1 MMYFLH
7 RLSDHVGG
15 FNVFFY
21 VTFRAV
27 AAAITAFVVSL
38 LFGNFVIRILTA
50 LKLGQPIRQA
60 AEVHRL
66 AELHGGKQG
75 TPTMGGVLVIGA
87 VFISS
92 LLWARP
98 DNRFVWLALFAM
110 VYLGV
115 LGFVDDYLKVTKKKS
130 DGVSGRIKLLFQI
143 ALALIITAV
152 FLSSP
157 LLQVQARSLY
167 LPFFKA
173 PVITNMG
180 WFTILFFAL
189 ILVGSSNAVN
199 LTDGLDGL
207 AIGCTVT
214 VAFAY
219 ALLSYAAGNFR
230 IAEYLQVP
238 FYPFAGELTVVCSAL
253 VGAGLGFLWFNCF
266 PAKVFMGDTGS
277 LSIGGMIGVV
287 AICCKQELLLIVVGG
302 VFVIE
307 AVSVILQVMSFKL
320 TGKRIFVMSPLHHHF
335 ELTGWKENTVIVR
348 NRHHRRTRTRLALLR
363 KNSDHRS
370 HRHERQNDNNRVARS
385 NAECLRPAN
394 DCLRKHWEAAFG
406 SGTREAAIRRA
417 YRGGELIPAGDG
429 SHFSSVHQSL

>member
-1 MMYFLH
+1 MMYYLH
-7 RLSDHVGG
+7 RLSDQFIG

-27 AAAITAFVVSL
+27 AAAVTAFLVTL
-38 LFGNFVIRILTA
+38 IFGNFVIRSLIA
-50 LKLGQPIRQA
+50 LKLGQPIRAA

-87 VFISS
+87 VFVSS
-92 LLWARP
+92 LIWARL
-98 DNRFVWLALFAM
+98 DNRFVWLVLFSM
-110 VYLGV
+110 IYLGA
-115 LGFVDDYLKVTKKKS
+115 LGFADDYLKITKKKS
-130 DGVSGRIKLLFQI
+130 DGISGRLKLIFQI
-143 ALALIITAV
+143 ALAGIITGV

-157 LLQVQARSLY
+157 LLEVQARSLY
-167 LPFFKA
+167 VPFFKA
-173 PVITNMG
+173 PVIVNMS
-180 WFTILFFAL
+180 WFTFVFFAL
-189 ILVGSSNAVN
+189 VIVGSSNAVN

-207 AIGCTVT
+207 AIGCTIT
-214 VAFAY
+214 VAFGY

-253 VGAGLGFLWFNCF
+253 VGAGLGFLWFNCH

-277 LSIGGMIGVV
+277 LAIGGMIGVV

-302 VFVIE
+302 MFVIE

-320 TGKRIFVMSPLHHHF
+320 TGRRIFVMSPLHHHF

-348 NRHHRRTRTRLALLR
+348 FWILSIIFVLLGLATLKLR
-363 KNSDHRS
+363 
-370 HRHERQNDNNRVARS
+370 
-385 NAECLRPAN
+385 
-394 DCLRKHWEAAFG
+394 
-406 SGTREAAIRRA
+406 
-417 YRGGELIPAGDG
+417 
-429 SHFSSVHQSL
+429 

>member
-7 RLSDHVGG
+7 HLSDRFIG
-15 FNVFFY
+15 FNVFLY
-21 VTFRAV
+21 VTFRAI
-27 AAAITAFVVSL
+27 AAAVTAFL
-38 LFGNFVIRILTA
+38 LTLIFGNFIIRILIA
-50 LKLGQPIRQA
+50 LKLGQPIRGA

-75 TPTMGGVLVIGA
+75 TPTMGGVLVIGS
-87 VFISS
+87 VFVSS
-92 LLWARP
+92 LLWARL
-98 DNRFVWLALFAM
+98 DNRFVWLVLFCM
-110 VYLGV
+110 IYLGA
-115 LGFVDDYLKVTKKKS
+115 LGFADDYLKVTKKKS
-130 DGVSGRIKLLFQI
+130 DGISGRIKLVFQI
-143 ALALIITAV
+143 ALALIVTAV

-157 LLQVQARSLY
+157 LLEVQARALY
-167 LPFFKA
+167 VPFVKA
-173 PVITNMG
+173 PVIANMG
-180 WFTILFFAL
+180 WFTFVFFL
-189 ILVGSSNAVN
+189 LVIVGSSNAVN

-253 VGAGLGFLWFNCF
+253 IGAGLGFLWFNCF

-287 AICCKQELLLIVVGG
+287 AICCKQELLLVVVGG

-348 NRHHRRTRTRLALLR
+348 FWILSIIFALLGLATL
-363 KNSDHRS
+363 K
-370 HRHERQNDNNRVARS
+370 
-385 NAECLRPAN
+385 LR
-394 DCLRKHWEAAFG
+394 
-406 SGTREAAIRRA
+406 
-417 YRGGELIPAGDG
+417 
-429 SHFSSVHQSL
+429 

>member
-7 RLSDHVGG
+7 HLSDRFIG
-15 FNVFFY
+15 FNVFLY
-21 VTFRAV
+21 VTFRAI
-27 AAAITAFVVSL
+27 AAAVTAFL
-38 LFGNFVIRILTA
+38 LTLIFGNFIIRRLIA
-50 LKLGQPIRQA
+50 LKLGQPIRGA

-75 TPTMGGVLVIGA
+75 TPTMGGVLVIGS
-87 VFISS
+87 VFVSS
-92 LLWARP
+92 LIWARL
-98 DNRFVWLALFAM
+98 DNRFVWLVLFCM
-110 VYLGV
+110 IYLGA
-115 LGFVDDYLKVTKKKS
+115 LGFADDYLKVTKKKS
-130 DGVSGRIKLLFQI
+130 DGISGRIKLVFQI
-143 ALALIITAV
+143 ALAAIVTAV
-152 FLSSP
+152 FLTSP
-157 LLQVQARSLY
+157 LLEVQARSLY
-167 LPFFKA
+167 VPFVKA
-173 PVITNMG
+173 PVIANMG
-180 WFTILFFAL
+180 WFTFIFFL
-189 ILVGSSNAVN
+189 LVIVGSSNAVN

-207 AIGCTVT
+207 AIGCTIT

-253 VGAGLGFLWFNCF
+253 IGAGLGFLWFNCF

-287 AICCKQELLLIVVGG
+287 AICCKQELLLVVVGG

-348 NRHHRRTRTRLALLR
+348 FWILSIIFALLGLGDTEIEVKR
-363 KNSDHRS
+363 ALQESEYRRS
-370 HRHERQNDNNRVARS
+370 WCGIERERCGAAAQIGGCAGYGAR
-385 NAECLRPAN
+385 
-394 DCLRKHWEAAFG
+394 
-406 SGTREAAIRRA
+406 
-417 YRGGELIPAGDG
+417 
-429 SHFSSVHQSL
+429 

>member
-1 MMYFLH
+1 MMYYLH
-7 RLSDHVGG
+7 HLSDRFIG
-15 FNVFFY
+15 FNVFLY

-27 AAAITAFVVSL
+27 AAAVTAFLLSL
-38 LFGNFVIRILTA
+38 MFGNFIIRILIA
-50 LKLGQPIRQA
+50 LKLGQPIRGA

-75 TPTMGGVLVIGA
+75 TPTMGGVLVIGS
-87 VFISS
+87 VFVSS
-92 LLWARP
+92 LIWARL
-98 DNRFVWLALFAM
+98 DNRFVWLVLFCM
-110 VYLGV
+110 VYLGA
-115 LGFVDDYLKVTKKKS
+115 LGFADDYLKVTKKKS
-130 DGVSGRIKLLFQI
+130 DGISGRIKLVFQI
-143 ALALIITAV
+143 ALALIVTAV

-157 LLQVQARSLY
+157 LLEVQARSLY
-167 LPFFKA
+167 VPFVKA
-173 PVITNMG
+173 PVIANMG
-180 WFTILFFAL
+180 WFTFVFFL
-189 ILVGSSNAVN
+189 LVIVGSSNAVN

-253 VGAGLGFLWFNCF
+253 IGAGLGFLWFNCF

-287 AICCKQELLLIVVGG
+287 AICCKQELLLVVVGG

-348 NRHHRRTRTRLALLR
+348 FWILSIIFALLGLATL
-363 KNSDHRS
+363 K
-370 HRHERQNDNNRVARS
+370 
-385 NAECLRPAN
+385 LR
-394 DCLRKHWEAAFG
+394 
-406 SGTREAAIRRA
+406 
-417 YRGGELIPAGDG
+417 
-429 SHFSSVHQSL
+429 

>member
-7 RLSDHVGG
+7 HLSDRFIG
-15 FNVFFY
+15 FNVFLY
-21 VTFRAV
+21 VTFRAI
-27 AAAITAFVVSL
+27 AAAVTAFL
-38 LFGNFVIRILTA
+38 ITLIFGNFIIRILIA
-50 LKLGQPIRQA
+50 LKLGQPIRGA

-75 TPTMGGVLVIGA
+75 TPTMGGVLVIGS
-87 VFISS
+87 VFVSS
-92 LLWARP
+92 LLWARL
-98 DNRFVWLALFAM
+98 DNRFVWLVLFCM
-110 VYLGV
+110 IYLGA
-115 LGFVDDYLKVTKKKS
+115 LGFADDYLKVTKKKS
-130 DGVSGRIKLLFQI
+130 DGISGRIKLVFQI
-143 ALALIITAV
+143 ALAVIVTAV

-157 LLQVQARSLY
+157 LLEVQARALY
-167 LPFFKA
+167 VPFVKP
-173 PVITNMG
+173 PVIANMG
-180 WFTILFFAL
+180 WFTFVFFL
-189 ILVGSSNAVN
+189 LVIVGSSNAVN

-253 VGAGLGFLWFNCF
+253 IGAGLGFLWFNCF

-287 AICCKQELLLIVVGG
+287 AICCKQELLLVVVGG

-348 NRHHRRTRTRLALLR
+348 FWILSIIFALLGLATL
-363 KNSDHRS
+363 K
-370 HRHERQNDNNRVARS
+370 
-385 NAECLRPAN
+385 LR
-394 DCLRKHWEAAFG
+394 
-406 SGTREAAIRRA
+406 
-417 YRGGELIPAGDG
+417 
-429 SHFSSVHQSL
+429 

>member
-7 RLSDHVGG
+7 HLSDRFIG
-15 FNVFFY
+15 FNVFLY
-21 VTFRAV
+21 VTFRAI
-27 AAAITAFVVSL
+27 AAAVTAFL
-38 LFGNFVIRILTA
+38 LTLMFGNFIIRILIA
-50 LKLGQPIRQA
+50 LKLGQPIRGA

-75 TPTMGGVLVIGA
+75 TPTMGGVLVIGS
-87 VFISS
+87 VFVSS
-92 LLWARP
+92 LLWARL
-98 DNRFVWLALFAM
+98 DNRFVWLVLFCM
-110 VYLGV
+110 IYLGA
-115 LGFVDDYLKVTKKKS
+115 LGFADDYLKVTKKKS
-130 DGVSGRIKLLFQI
+130 DGISGRIKLVFQV
-143 ALALIITAV
+143 ALALIVTAV

-157 LLQVQARSLY
+157 LLEVQARALY
-167 LPFFKA
+167 VPFVKS
-173 PVITNMG
+173 PVIANMG
-180 WFTILFFAL
+180 WFTFVFFL
-189 ILVGSSNAVN
+189 LVIVGSSNAVN

-253 VGAGLGFLWFNCF
+253 IGAGLGFLWFNCF

-287 AICCKQELLLIVVGG
+287 AICCKQELLLVVVGG

-348 NRHHRRTRTRLALLR
+348 FWILSIIFALLGLATL
-363 KNSDHRS
+363 K
-370 HRHERQNDNNRVARS
+370 
-385 NAECLRPAN
+385 LR
-394 DCLRKHWEAAFG
+394 
-406 SGTREAAIRRA
+406 
-417 YRGGELIPAGDG
+417 
-429 SHFSSVHQSL
+429 

>member
-7 RLSDHVGG
+7 HLSDRFIG
-15 FNVFFY
+15 FNVFLY
-21 VTFRAV
+21 VTFRAI
-27 AAAITAFVVSL
+27 AAAVTAFL
-38 LFGNFVIRILTA
+38 LTLIFGNFVIRILIA
-50 LKLGQPIRQA
+50 LKLGQPIRGA

-75 TPTMGGVLVIGA
+75 TPTMGGVLVIGS
-87 VFISS
+87 VFLSS
-92 LLWARP
+92 LIWARL
-98 DNRFVWLALFAM
+98 DNRFVWLVLFCM
-110 VYLGV
+110 VYLGA
-115 LGFVDDYLKVTKKKS
+115 LGFADDYLKVTKKKS
-130 DGVSGRIKLLFQI
+130 DGISGRIKLVFQI
-143 ALALIITAV
+143 ALALIVTGV

-157 LLQVQARSLY
+157 LLEVQARSLY
-167 LPFFKA
+167 VPFVKT
-173 PVITNMG
+173 PVIPNMG
-180 WFTILFFAL
+180 WFTFVFFL
-189 ILVGSSNAVN
+189 LVIVGSSNAVN

-253 VGAGLGFLWFNCF
+253 IGAGLGFLWFNCF

-277 LSIGGMIGVV
+277 LSIGGMIGVA
-287 AICCKQELLLIVVGG
+287 AICCKQELLLVVVGG

-348 NRHHRRTRTRLALLR
+348 FWILSIIFALLGLATL
-363 KNSDHRS
+363 K
-370 HRHERQNDNNRVARS
+370 
-385 NAECLRPAN
+385 LR
-394 DCLRKHWEAAFG
+394 
-406 SGTREAAIRRA
+406 
-417 YRGGELIPAGDG
+417 
-429 SHFSSVHQSL
+429 

>member
-7 RLSDHVGG
+7 HLSDRFIG
-15 FNVFFY
+15 FNVFLY
-21 VTFRAV
+21 VTFRAI
-27 AAAITAFVVSL
+27 AAAVTAFL
-38 LFGNFVIRILTA
+38 LTLIFGNFIIQRLIA
-50 LKLGQPIRQA
+50 LKLGQPIRGA

-75 TPTMGGVLVIGA
+75 TPTMGGVLVIGS
-87 VFISS
+87 VFVSS
-92 LLWARP
+92 LVWARL
-98 DNRFVWLALFAM
+98 DNRFVWLVLFCM
-110 VYLGV
+110 IYLGA
-115 LGFVDDYLKVTKKKS
+115 LGFADDYLKVTKKKS
-130 DGVSGRIKLLFQI
+130 DGISGRIKLVFQI
-143 ALALIITAV
+143 ALAAIVTAV

-157 LLQVQARSLY
+157 LLEVQARSLY
-167 LPFFKA
+167 VPFVKA
-173 PVITNMG
+173 PVIANMG
-180 WFTILFFAL
+180 WFTFVFFL
-189 ILVGSSNAVN
+189 LVIVGSSNAVN

-253 VGAGLGFLWFNCF
+253 IGAGLGFLWFNCF

-287 AICCKQELLLIVVGG
+287 AICCKQELLLVVVGG

-348 NRHHRRTRTRLALLR
+348 FWILSIIFALLGLATL
-363 KNSDHRS
+363 K
-370 HRHERQNDNNRVARS
+370 
-385 NAECLRPAN
+385 LR
-394 DCLRKHWEAAFG
+394 
-406 SGTREAAIRRA
+406 
-417 YRGGELIPAGDG
+417 
-429 SHFSSVHQSL
+429 

>member
-1 MMYFLH
+1 MMYYLH
-7 RLSDHVGG
+7 HLSDRFIG
-15 FNVFFY
+15 FNVFLY
-21 VTFRAV
+21 VTFRAI
-27 AAAITAFVVSL
+27 AAAVTAFL
-38 LFGNFVIRILTA
+38 LTLIFGNFVIRILIA
-50 LKLGQPIRQA
+50 LKLGQPIRGA

-75 TPTMGGVLVIGA
+75 TPTMGGVLVIGS
-87 VFISS
+87 VFVSS
-92 LLWARP
+92 LLWARL
-98 DNRFVWLALFAM
+98 DNRFVWLVLFCM
-110 VYLGV
+110 VYLGA
-115 LGFVDDYLKVTKKKS
+115 LGFADDYLKVTKKKS
-130 DGVSGRIKLLFQI
+130 DGISGRIKLVFQI
-143 ALALIITAV
+143 ALALIVTAV

-157 LLQVQARSLY
+157 LLEVQARALY
-167 LPFFKA
+167 VPFVKS
-173 PVITNMG
+173 PVIANMG
-180 WFTILFFAL
+180 WFTFVFFL
-189 ILVGSSNAVN
+189 LVIVGSSNAVN

-253 VGAGLGFLWFNCF
+253 IGAGLGFLWFNCF

-287 AICCKQELLLIVVGG
+287 AICCKQELLLVVVGG

-348 NRHHRRTRTRLALLR
+348 FWILSIIFALLGLATL
-363 KNSDHRS
+363 K
-370 HRHERQNDNNRVARS
+370 
-385 NAECLRPAN
+385 LR
-394 DCLRKHWEAAFG
+394 
-406 SGTREAAIRRA
+406 
-417 YRGGELIPAGDG
+417 
-429 SHFSSVHQSL
+429 

>member
-7 RLSDHVGG
+7 HLSDRFIG
-15 FNVFFY
+15 FNVFLY
-21 VTFRAV
+21 VTFRAI
-27 AAAITAFVVSL
+27 AAAVTAFL
-38 LFGNFVIRILTA
+38 LTLVFGNFIIRILIA
-50 LKLGQPIRQA
+50 LKLGQPIRGA

-75 TPTMGGVLVIGA
+75 TPTMGGVLVIGS
-87 VFISS
+87 VFVSS
-92 LLWARP
+92 LLWARL
-98 DNRFVWLALFAM
+98 DNRFVWLVLFCM
-110 VYLGV
+110 IYLGA
-115 LGFVDDYLKVTKKKS
+115 LGFADDYLKVTKKKS
-130 DGVSGRIKLLFQI
+130 DGISGRIKLVFQI
-143 ALALIITAV
+143 ALALIVTAV

-157 LLQVQARSLY
+157 LLEVQARALY
-167 LPFFKA
+167 VPFVKS
-173 PVITNMG
+173 PVIANMG
-180 WFTILFFAL
+180 WFTFVFFL
-189 ILVGSSNAVN
+189 LVIVGSSNAVN

-253 VGAGLGFLWFNCF
+253 IGAGLGFLWFNCF

-287 AICCKQELLLIVVGG
+287 AICCKQELLLVVVGG
-302 VFVIE
+302 VFVTE

-348 NRHHRRTRTRLALLR
+348 FWILSIIFALLGLATL
-363 KNSDHRS
+363 K
-370 HRHERQNDNNRVARS
+370 
-385 NAECLRPAN
+385 LR
-394 DCLRKHWEAAFG
+394 
-406 SGTREAAIRRA
+406 
-417 YRGGELIPAGDG
+417 
-429 SHFSSVHQSL
+429 

>member
-7 RLSDHVGG
+7 HLSDRFIG
-15 FNVFFY
+15 FNVFLY
-21 VTFRAV
+21 VTFRAI
-27 AAAITAFVVSL
+27 AAAVTAFL
-38 LFGNFVIRILTA
+38 LTLICGNFIIQRLIA
-50 LKLGQPIRQA
+50 LKLGQPIRGA

-75 TPTMGGVLVIGA
+75 TPTMGGVLVIA
-87 VFISS
+87 SVFVSS
-92 LLWARP
+92 LIWARL
-98 DNRFVWLALFAM
+98 DNRFVWLVLFSM
-110 VYLGV
+110 IYLGA
-115 LGFVDDYLKVTKKKS
+115 LGFADDYLKVTKKKS
-130 DGVSGRIKLLFQI
+130 DGISGRIKLIFQV
-143 ALALIITAV
+143 ALAAIVTAV

-157 LLQVQARSLY
+157 LLEVQARSLY
-167 LPFFKA
+167 VPFVKT
-173 PVITNMG
+173 PVIANMS
-180 WFTILFFAL
+180 WFTFVFFL
-189 ILVGSSNAVN
+189 LVIVGSSNAVN

-253 VGAGLGFLWFNCF
+253 IGAGLGFLWFNCF

-277 LSIGGMIGVV
+277 LAIGGMIGVV
-287 AICCKQELLLIVVGG
+287 AICCKQELLLVVVGG

-348 NRHHRRTRTRLALLR
+348 FWILSIIFALLGLATL
-363 KNSDHRS
+363 K
-370 HRHERQNDNNRVARS
+370 
-385 NAECLRPAN
+385 LR
-394 DCLRKHWEAAFG
+394 
-406 SGTREAAIRRA
+406 
-417 YRGGELIPAGDG
+417 
-429 SHFSSVHQSL
+429 